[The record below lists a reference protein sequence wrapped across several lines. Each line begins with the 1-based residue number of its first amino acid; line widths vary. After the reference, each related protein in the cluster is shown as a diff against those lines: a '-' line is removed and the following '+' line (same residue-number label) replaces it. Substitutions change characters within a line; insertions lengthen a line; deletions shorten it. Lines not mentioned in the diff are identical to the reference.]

1 MRHAIWLTIALILGA
16 VAGQAQDTPPP
27 PGRHGGNPSE
37 RIEQWKKVR
46 LIEILE
52 MKEDQSVRFFARL
65 NEHEARR
72 RELMKAKGDAL
83 DRLDR
88 LVRNRASAA
97 ELEKGIP
104 DVFVADEKIREE
116 QKRFLLGLTDVLTT
130 EQRAKLLLFERQF
143 EKELREAMREA
154 QRKRWREEPKE

>member
-1 MRHAIWLTIALILGA
+1 MLGS
-16 VAGQAQDTPPP
+16 VAGRAQDPPP
-27 PGRHGGNPSE
+27 PTGRHGGNPSE

-46 LIEILE
+46 LIEILD

-65 NEHEARR
+65 NEHDALR
-72 RELMKAKGDAL
+72 RELVKAKGEAL

-88 LVRNRASAA
+88 MVRNRASAA

-104 DVFVADEKIREE
+104 EVFTADEKIREE
-116 QKRFLLGLTDVLTT
+116 QKRFFSSLGDVLTT

-154 QRKRWREEPKE
+154 QRKRWREEPK